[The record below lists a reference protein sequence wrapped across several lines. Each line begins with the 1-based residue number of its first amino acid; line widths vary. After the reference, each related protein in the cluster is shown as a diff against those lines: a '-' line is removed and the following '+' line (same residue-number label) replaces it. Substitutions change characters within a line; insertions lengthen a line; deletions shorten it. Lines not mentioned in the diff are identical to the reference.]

1 MHIKLPRL
9 SALLRNPEFSLKF
22 RPSATNLICNII
34 NGLNIKSIAIPAYL
48 CQEIITSINLSTLKV
63 IYYEIDNAYSPLLE
77 EKHLNCDCLFIC
89 DYFGYPVKKT
99 KEIDLFFSID
109 AKTIIFDRSHS
120 LLAGINNFDESLL
133 EIKNKLFFVYSLR
146 KFIPTINGGLIVS
159 NTNINDLN
167 YENNLIGTNSFMK

>member
-89 DYFGYPVKKT
+89 DYLSVFSYLR
-99 KEIDLFFSID
+99 LFICVHLFVFIYLCLF
-109 AKTIIFDRSHS
+109 IC
-120 LLAGINNFDESLL
+120 LLC
-133 EIKNKLFFVYSLR
+133 LFISDYAFV
-146 KFIPTINGGLIVS
+146 FIGL
-159 NTNINDLN
+159 
-167 YENNLIGTNSFMK
+167 